1 MFHGINIIKCSGLLL
16 AASLLS
22 APLQDTQ
29 ADNSYG
35 FNMDEAVNIMQKEK
49 LRLQYNRRYQQ
60 QHKQKRTRAS
70 RRVTPQKAH
79 QPAQRR
85 TSISHARQATS
96 PGGCTDCYNPSSAR
110 PLTPTGST
118 HTPVARVAV
127 PDSESLFLAA
137 TNGDVSSISRLLS
150 QGVNVNAM
158 NSERETAL
166 HMAAARGHYPAV
178 IYLIN
183 HGAQVNAHTIKNW
196 VPLHHAVRFRHA
208 NIANYLLKHGSSA
221 FARTSDG
228 ISAIDMA
235 RRAKDQRMLNILG
248 AR

>member
-22 APLQDTQ
+22 APLQKTQ

-60 QHKQKRTRAS
+60 KHKQKRRRTS
-70 RRVTPQKAH
+70 RRVTPQKPH

-85 TSISHARQATS
+85 TSVSHARQATS
-96 PGGCTDCYNPSSAR
+96 PGGCSDCTR
-110 PLTPTGST
+110 TGST
-118 HTPVARVAV
+118 HKSVARVAV